1 MYKTIQKKINDK
13 IGVLPTYHQLAFGV
27 MLSERFLP
35 NYFAFHFIE
44 RWGNPMI
51 LLNGIDLLK
60 SIIRQETY
68 DPVELHLIDDFIE
81 EVTPDMDDF
90 PSNILA
96 SLALDVSSM
105 LYECFSFVKDHKT
118 KHIELCS
125 QISFNALEMYIQKR
139 NNLKYDLTVQE
150 LNEFFSNDSLIK
162 SEIDYQL
169 NLLNELHTE
178 AKINHK
184 LYIEKTI
191 KAPNI
196 ALAAMSFVH
205 PTA

>member
-1 MYKTIQKKINDK
+1 
-13 IGVLPTYHQLAFGV
+13 
-27 MLSERFLP
+27 
-35 NYFAFHFIE
+35 
-44 RWGNPMI
+44 
-51 LLNGIDLLK
+51 
-60 SIIRQETY
+60 
-68 DPVELHLIDDFIE
+68 
-81 EVTPDMDDF
+81 
-90 PSNILA
+90 
-96 SLALDVSSM
+96 
-105 LYECFSFVKDHKT
+105 
-118 KHIELCS
+118 
-125 QISFNALEMYIQKR
+125 MYIQKR